1 MKQRIAQL
9 GGGQSMVKMRC
20 IGATDS
26 QRDDMNT
33 FNSNPK
39 KQSVMMQLLAL
50 KLVYVELH
58 RPRGGDD
65 KRAYALEAH

>member
-1 MKQRIAQL
+1 
-9 GGGQSMVKMRC
+9 MVKVRC
-20 IGATDS
+20 VGATDS

-33 FNSNPK
+33 LGSNTK
-39 KQSVMMQLLAL
+39 KQSAMMQLPAL

-65 KRAYALEAH
+65 KQVYALEAH